1 MSSID
6 ERVVKMTFDNDDF
19 EKDIQT
25 SSESLSKFKDSLNDS
40 TTATGLDNVSKSLSN
55 ISFTSV
61 LSGIENMTSKFSV
74 FGVSAATVI
83 QDITRKLESMAE
95 TMVTAITTDPLT
107 AGWDEYEL
115 KMSSVAVIMNSTG
128 ESIDTVNQ
136 YLDELN
142 EYADQTIYS
151 FSDMTENIGKFTNAG
166 VSLEDAVTAIR
177 GISNEAALSGATA
190 TQASNAMYN
199 FAQALSTGYVAL
211 IDWKSIENAQMA
223 TQEFKQQL
231 LDTAVACGTVEE
243 TADGM
248 YQVLTTNASGSTLS
262 DAINA
267 TEGFRDSLSYQ
278 WLTTEVLIET
288 LKDYGDATTEIGAK
302 ASEAATEVKTFSMLI
317 DTLKEAM
324 GSGWT
329 ETWENIFGDY
339 ETAKA
344 GWTSVSNLLGNIIDN
359 SATKRNLKV
368 SEAMNTTWSLLQ
380 QKFVDAGV
388 SAEDFNS
395 TMTELAINTG
405 LVTQD
410 MIDSMG
416 GLENTISEG
425 WLTTDLLN
433 DAISSLFGTTSS
445 DAEEATEALSDY
457 KDIVTEI
464 IRGTYGN
471 SSDRKSAL
479 EELGY
484 DYEALQTIVDA
495 VWDGSE
501 INWDNYTEEALIAA
515 GATEE
520 EAEALIELK
529 DSLDITDEE
538 LQQFVDDLNS
548 GKKGGTELLWESI
561 TNTIEG
567 LSRILGSIGSA
578 WTNVFGNLSSGT
590 IYNIIASIESFTE
603 KLLINEE
610 TARNLQRTFR
620 GLFSVLSII
629 KTTVTTIA
637 SRTFKALSSVLGD
650 LDIDI
655 LSITGKIGNAIDK
668 FRLWYESSDVVNKV
682 IDAMVPLVKLAG
694 SAVKELVSQLKS
706 IPQVQSVITA
716 IKNAFSGLDN
726 EIQNGF
732 PTLQKWVNKLVD
744 MFSSLKGV
752 EFKTLKDTLKD
763 LFTSVENGDIKFKFP
778 NLYKLA
784 DTFPNIAETIRKAFS
799 KLNEVITSFTNSVG
813 DGSKLEG
820 VAENATT
827 VFEAIG
833 NAFNTIGD
841 AVGSGLS
848 KINIGSIL
856 SIAVTIGSLVSAFQL
871 LSSVKQFGN
880 AAQSVGGFFDSLSEL
895 VKKVGTTSSDVTET
909 VTSTTGSSAT
919 GIQKFRSI
927 VISLGILA
935 AAIIAIGKQPVEDLE
950 KAGICLAAMAGV
962 ILIIQAISG
971 LLSKKGLSGSL
982 KGNAGTMIALSA
994 SLLIIIQ
1001 ALKQLNGIAIDDS
1014 MSSSLLIVGGIII
1027 ALAAACWIIQSN
1039 ATVLDK
1045 GQKSTSKMAVII
1057 LAFAVAIKAIVSAL
1071 KDLTKIDYSY
1081 SDITVLAGMVAAL
1094 IAACVLLSNLG
1105 SNLSV
1110 GTAASLIALP
1120 AALLVFVYSLEKLAG
1135 LKYDT
1140 IASAIPKLIIIMTEM
1155 IALAAISKLSGSTTK
1170 ATSLLAM
1177 ASSIVIIAA
1186 AMQMLSTINSNDMTK
1201 AIVALEYITLS
1212 LAALMAVSNA
1222 TTKVATKGSKLS
1234 SGILSMIGIVM
1245 GIVTLTAALI
1255 ILSQLDESKLA
1266 NAEVALITIS
1276 GCFALIEGFSA
1287 FTGSGSLSNIVALG
1301 VIVAALAGVVGL
1313 LANFTDASALKNATD
1328 CITQV
1333 MVAFGVLEGLSA
1345 FAGISSSLG
1354 TLAVLAGVV
1363 AVLGVVIGLLA
1374 NLTDTSAVSSIA
1386 TSLSTLMNSL
1396 SVLAV
1401 ATIAIPSDLGSAV
1414 TKAVGLVAVIAAIC
1428 GVCAALSYLD
1438 KYSDTLNTGAT
1449 VLGGMIGS
1457 LVKGIQD
1464 GLSGDTDGLEEKGN
1478 GLANFIES
1486 IQPVIES
1493 ISSIDSSIVDNAST
1507 LASALL
1513 AICGAELLDAITSF
1527 ITGGS
1532 NMETFGTELAA
1543 FGTAINTFASETEGI
1558 TSESLSGAISAA
1570 EALTDLN
1577 EALPKTGGIFQLFTG
1592 EHDWSTISEGL
1603 ADFGTALA
1611 GFSDAIGEDDF
1622 NAEAIK
1628 KSATAASALVEV
1640 LEAIPPE
1647 GGFLDGILGTSEW
1660 STVGDGLVEFGEAMR
1675 DYSSAISGE
1684 NAIDT
1689 NAISSSTSAASA
1701 LVEVL
1706 GVIPETGGFIDKFT
1720 GTSNWATISDG
1731 LVEFGTA
1738 LALYS
1743 AVVSVASFD
1752 ADAISASVGAAEQL
1766 ALLQDKIPSLSGWDK
1781 LVGNEQGSWT
1791 DISEGLAEFGTALSA
1806 FSASALTVDATAVSN
1821 AIAAS
1826 EQLALFQES
1835 LGTDGGWWT
1844 FFTGNKSTFTDFGD
1858 NLTALSSALATFSA
1872 DTKGIVW
1879 DDISTMVD
1887 ALTGVIDLVDASND
1901 VGGTKN
1907 LKTIL
1912 NNLDEI
1918 GTSGIDSYI
1927 TAISERGSDLQ
1938 QAGEDAVSAV
1948 ITGMENASTVFS
1960 DGLMTAG
1967 ETIAMAL
1974 SLNLVNAFS
1983 NNETAIETSINSV
1996 ITTVADSGA
2005 ETLSLQ
2011 VAAYSLAAVALITA
2025 VVSGMNSQTSTVS
2038 STASSIGRAGSTAL
2052 HSSTIYSG
2060 FYNSGVYLIAGL
2072 AKGIEAGKSSA
2083 VNAAVAVGTAALTA
2097 LNEALDENSPSKKT
2111 IESGEYFDEG
2121 LAIGIRSM
2129 AYVAANA
2136 ANDVGDTTLSALD
2149 TAAKRVNEVLDGRMS
2164 FSPTITPVIDLS
2176 NVNSGVNAIQGMLG
2190 QGYNL
2195 DIDTAQIS
2203 SLSAAM
2209 GQIQNGT
2216 GNEDVVSAI
2225 TKLNRTMSKD
2235 RQNVYNLGSITYD
2248 DSSSVANAVQ
2258 AIVRAATI
2266 ERRA

>member
-19 EKDIQT
+19 EKDIKT
-25 SSESLSKFKDSLNDS
+25 SSDSLSKFKDSLNDS

-55 ISFTSV
+55 ISFTNV

-74 FGVSAATVI
+74 FGVSAATII

-166 VSLEDAVTAIR
+166 VNLEDAVTAIR

-368 SEAMNTTWSLLQ
+368 SEAMNTTWSQLQ
-380 QKFVDAGV
+380 QKFIDAGV

-471 SSDRKSAL
+471 GSDRKSAL

-520 EAEALIELK
+520 EAEALMEMK
-529 DSLDITDEE
+529 DSLNLTDEE

-548 GKKGGTELLWESI
+548 GKKGGTEILWESI

-590 IYNIIASIESFTE
+590 IYNVIASIESFTE

-694 SAVKELVSQLKS
+694 SAVKELVTYLKS
-706 IPQVQSVITA
+706 IPQVQYVITA
-716 IKNAFSGLDN
+716 IKNAFSGLDD

-732 PTLQKWVNKLVD
+732 PTLQKWIENLIDWLK
-744 MFSSLKGV
+744 SLDGL
-752 EFKTLKDTLKD
+752 TLDDIKQGFKD
-763 LFTSVENGDIKFKFP
+763 LFTTIENGDVKFEFP
-778 NLYKLA
+778 NLSKLA
-784 DTFPNIAETIRKAFS
+784 ETFPNIAATLQKAVD
-799 KLNEVITSFTNSVG
+799 KLTEVFQTLSSWVRGGTTTALEKTG
-813 DGSKLEG
+813 EG
-820 VAENATT
+820 VTT
-827 VFEAIG
+827 VFEALGSVFDSVVSVINSGIG
-833 NAFNTIGD
+833 EIDVSKIITIAVSLASIYSAFSLLRSVSKVSDAAKDIGD
-841 AVGSGLS
+841 FFSTLSTAVENL
-848 KINIGSIL
+848 
-856 SIAVTIGSLVSAFQL
+856 T
-871 LSSVKQFGN
+871 
-880 AAQSVGGFFDSLSEL
+880 
-895 VKKVGTTSSDVTET
+895 
-909 VTSTTGSSAT
+909 SAT
-919 GIQKFRSI
+919 KNDTGVDREYNNFRSI
-927 VISLGILA
+927 VVSIAILA
-935 AAIIAIGKQPVEDLE
+935 AAVVALGKQSPEDLAE
-950 KAGICLAAMAGV
+950 GLSVVAVLTALVLA
-962 ILIIQAISG
+962 IQA
-971 LLSKKGLSGSL
+971 LSKKIGSGSGSL
-982 KGNAGTMIALSA
+982 KGIGTTILAMSV
-994 SLLIIIQ
+994 SMLLIVQ
-1001 ALKQLNGIAIDDS
+1001 AIKQLNGISAGDGTLTSVLTIAAIITVLTWACKTIQ
-1014 MSSSLLIVGGIII
+1014 SSS
-1027 ALAAACWIIQSN
+1027 S
-1039 ATVLDK
+1039 VLEK
-1045 GQKSTSKMAVII
+1045 GQKSTAKVATTLI
-1057 LAFAVAIKAIVSAL
+1057 AFAVAIKLIVSSL
-1071 KDLTKIDYSY
+1071 SDLTKLDYTAT
-1081 SDITVLAGMVAAL
+1081 DVVTLAALVTTLVAAMVAINSLANG
-1094 IAACVLLSNLG
+1094 ISLG
-1105 SNLSV
+1105 SV
-1110 GTAASLIALP
+1110 ASLIAIP
-1120 AALLVFVYSLEKLAG
+1120 VAL
-1135 LKYDT
+1135 
-1140 IASAIPKLIIIMTEM
+1140 KLIISSFDDLIGLDYNTIINALPKLAIVLTE
-1155 IALAAISKLSGSTTK
+1155 LAALMLLTNLGGSTTK
-1170 ATSLLAM
+1170 ASAILALSASVIVIAGAMKLLASID
-1177 ASSIVIIAA
+1177 SS
-1186 AMQMLSTINSNDMTK
+1186 AMDQAVVGLT
-1201 AIVALEYITLS
+1201 AITLCLS
-1212 LAALMAVSNA
+1212 ALMAVS
-1222 TTKVATKGSKLS
+1222 TVIQQVATKGSKIS
-1234 SGILSMIGIVM
+1234 SGLTTLIGITVAIAAM
-1245 GIVTLTAALI
+1245 AAAMVIIGQLDSNQLANASAALI
-1255 ILSQLDESKLA
+1255 ELSACL
-1266 NAEVALITIS
+1266 
-1276 GCFALIEGFSA
+1276 ALIEGFSKLA
-1287 FTGSGSLSNIVALG
+1287 TGSTGTLI
-1301 VIVAALAGVVGL
+1301 ALAAAVGVMAAAIGI
-1313 LANFTDASALKNATD
+1313 LASVTDASALQNATD
-1328 CITQV
+1328 CLTQIV
-1333 MVAFGVLEGLSA
+1333 VAFGILELLAQYTNVGTESIVVLGE
-1345 FAGISSSLG
+1345 
-1354 TLAVLAGVV
+1354 LAGVV
-1363 AVLGVVIGLLA
+1363 AVVGVVLGLLA
-1374 NLTDTSAVSSIA
+1374 NLTDPSGVSVIANSLTEVMIGLAALMAVITILPTDAASMTSGLVGMIEVIAVVAGICAAIGVIDEWLGGGISDA
-1386 TSLSTLMNSL
+1386 LSTGASALGGL
-1396 SVLAV
+1396 IGGF
-1401 ATIAIPSDLGSAV
+1401 IAGIRD
-1414 TKAVGLVAVIAAIC
+1414 
-1428 GVCAALSYLD
+1428 ALSE
-1438 KYSDTLNTGAT
+1438 
-1449 VLGGMIGS
+1449 
-1457 LVKGIQD
+1457 
-1464 GLSGDTDGLEEKGN
+1464 DTDDLEEKGN
-1478 GLANFIES
+1478 GLVSFIES
-1486 IQPVIES
+1486 FEPLLDMLSNV
-1493 ISSIDSSIVDNAST
+1493 DSSIVDNAAN
-1507 LASALL
+1507 LASAVLKL
-1513 AICGAELLDAITSF
+1513 CGADLLNSITSVF
-1527 ITGGS
+1527 SGEGS
-1532 NMETFGTELAA
+1532 WVTFGNNLLT
-1543 FGTAINTFASETEGI
+1543 FGNAMNDFADATDGI
-1558 TSESLSGAISAA
+1558 SAESLSGVIAA
-1570 EALTDLN
+1570 TEALAEL
-1577 EALPKTGGIFQLFTG
+1577 EESLPKTGGVFQFFSG
-1592 EHDWSTISEGL
+1592 SYSWDTISEGL
-1603 ADFGTALA
+1603 VGFGTALKD
-1611 GFSDAIGEDDF
+1611 FSGEVSGENFDADAIS
-1622 NAEAIK
+1622 N
-1628 KSATAASALVEV
+1628 SATAASALVDV
-1640 LEAIPPE
+1640 LNAIPSE

-1660 STVGDGLVEFGEAMR
+1660 TTVATGLADFGTALAGYATVIGSVDNFNSDKIEE
-1675 DYSSAISGE
+1675 SA
-1684 NAIDT
+1684 T
-1689 NAISSSTSAASA
+1689 AAAA
-1701 LVEVL
+1701 LVDLMEA
-1706 GVIPETGGFIDKFT
+1706 IPETGGIMDKLT
-1720 GTSNWATISDG
+1720 GTSSWATIGTG
-1731 LVEFGTA
+1731 LSEFGTA
-1738 LALYS
+1738 LAGYLTAIS
-1743 AVVSVASFD
+1743 GVTFD
-1752 ADAISASVGAAEQL
+1752 ADAIAASVGAAEQL

-1781 LVGNEQGSWT
+1781 LVGNDQGSWT

-1901 VGGTKN
+1901 AGGTKN

-1912 NNLDEI
+1912 NNLDTI

-1948 ITGMENASTVFS
+1948 ITGMENASTVSS

-2121 LAIGIRSM
+2121 LAIGIRNM

-2235 RQNVYNLGSITYD
+2235 RQNVYNLGGITYD